1 MILRFAGVCMAV
13 LLAPLSALYA
23 APQSYQA
30 PLVSQSL
37 LLDIAQ
43 SGSQLVAVGERGHI
57 ILSTDGNNWQQVD
70 VPSTSTLTGVY
81 FIDQQGWAVGHDA
94 TILHSN
100 DGGQQWHI
108 QNFAPSLQRPLLDVL
123 FFDSQHGIAVGA
135 YGTFLRTRDG
145 GQTWLS
151 ELHEEFLS
159 SDDQQYLN
167 EIRLED
173 EAFYQQELGSI
184 LPHLNSV
191 SLSGDTLYLAG
202 EAGLL
207 AFSEDFGAHWQR
219 MDIEYSGSFFNI
231 AKTSSGALV
240 AAGLRGNLFVYDQLS
255 STWNAIVSGSNASLN
270 GIISVDNTTTVVLGN
285 NGAIV
290 TLVGDTVTYRQVPDG
305 ESMINGLVFKQHII
319 AVSVGGIKHLQ
330 EGQ

>member
-1 MILRFAGVCMAV
+1 MILRFASVCIAV
-13 LLAPLSALYA
+13 LLAPLSTLYA

-37 LLDIAQ
+37 LLDITQ
-43 SGSQLVAVGERGHI
+43 TGSQLVAVGERGHI
-57 ILSTDGNNWQQVD
+57 ILSTDGNNWQQVE

-81 FIDQQGWAVGHDA
+81 FIDQQGWAVGHDSS
-94 TILHSN
+94 ILHSN
-100 DGGQQWHI
+100 DGGKQWQV

-123 FFDSQHGIAVGA
+123 FFDPQHGIAVGA
-135 YGTFLRTRDG
+135 YGTFLRTQDG
-145 GQTWLS
+145 GKTWLS
-151 ELHEEFLS
+151 ELHAEFLPPE
-159 SDDQQYLN
+159 DQQYLN

-173 EAFYQQELGSI
+173 EVFYQQELTSI

-207 AFSEDFGAHWQR
+207 AFSDDFGVHWQR
-219 MDIEYSGSFFNI
+219 MDIDYAGSFFNI
-231 AKTSSGALV
+231 AKTLSGSLV
-240 AAGLRGNLFVYDQLS
+240 AAGLRGNLFAFNEADS
-255 STWNAIVSGSNASLN
+255 NWNAIASGSNASLN
-270 GIISVDNTTTVVLGN
+270 AIISLDNTTTVVLGN

-290 TLVGDTVTYRQVPDG
+290 TLEGDKATYRQADDG
-305 ESMINGLVFKQHII
+305 ESMVNGLLFKQHII

-330 EGQ
+330 EVQ